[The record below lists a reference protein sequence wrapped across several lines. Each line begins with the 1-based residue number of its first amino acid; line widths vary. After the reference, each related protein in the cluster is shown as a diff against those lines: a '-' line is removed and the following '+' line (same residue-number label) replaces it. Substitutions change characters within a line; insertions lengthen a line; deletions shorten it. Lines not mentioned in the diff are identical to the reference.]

1 MPMARNA
8 GMGIVR
14 LQLAE
19 QVEQRAFLRI
29 GARIGRDTVL
39 VEPALI
45 ADADALVVPAGGV
58 GSDLVD
64 RTADMHLT
72 VAGDVEMIADI
83 GKTPCQMA
91 AAERLHRKMAV
102 TARGAAMNYQEV
114 YLPIVLIE
122 TACFHPANN

>member
-1 MPMARNA
+1 MARNA
-8 GMGIVR
+8 GMGIVL

-29 GARIGRDTVL
+29 GARVGRDTVL

-64 RTADMHLT
+64 RTADVHLA
-72 VAGDVEMIADI
+72 VAGDVEMITDI
-83 GKTPCQMA
+83 GKTPCQMLRRSA
-91 AAERLHRKMAV
+91 STEKWRSQRVAL
-102 TARGAAMNYQEV
+102 Q
-114 YLPIVLIE
+114 
-122 TACFHPANN
+122 